1 MNLVVHHVS
10 PVSASMTQSLYGKVK
25 REWVHHFQSLSLE
38 ASTELVAVAP
48 EPLTSASQLPM
59 RWALHKRGASVR
71 LSQNVRQ
78 YLTQKFNIG
87 RDTGRRQDLEQVAK
101 DKRTACTVDGE
112 RMFDG
117 TERLSNLQ
125 IHGFFSRLCLKRRSK
140 I

>member
-1 MNLVVHHVS
+1 M
-10 PVSASMTQSLYGKVK
+10 AT
-25 REWVHHFQSLSLE
+25 
-38 ASTELVAVAP
+38 

-59 RWALHKRGASVR
+59 GWDLHKRGASVW

-87 RDTGRRQDLEQVAK
+87 RDTDRRQDLEQVAK

-117 TERLSNLQ
+117 TERLSNSTYR
-125 IHGFFSRLCLKRRSK
+125 FRVSSRVCALNGDLKYNKNRMIPQTQTTK
-140 I
+140 TTT